1 MRLRGPRAAA
11 ALLLAGALA
20 GAVPLSSPPAAAEE
34 PPAPGNALEA
44 LDGASRAIVER
55 CGPAVVRVDAERVV
69 HLRMI
74 LPEGPAREGGIGEAA
89 GVGGAEGRSV
99 EARESVAAAGF
110 LVDAGGLVVTTAA
123 VAGGRPAAL
132 RVTFP
137 GGVVREGALV
147 GEDPLSGVALLR
159 VEPVEGVKPLPL
171 ADGEAAP
178 GAVTLLLAP
187 SGSHPTLRLGFVTEA
202 RRAFGPYD
210 AWLVSSVGV
219 APGQAGAP
227 LLDARGGVLGLAVP
241 ARETVTLSRRAPV
254 LPVEPAARNLEELAR
269 QRARVERGAPF
280 ATFVPAAELR
290 RIVAGL
296 RERGSVPRGMA
307 GVRIGREVPEV
318 VAVVEGG
325 PAAAAGVREGD
336 LVLSVDGTEVAT
348 GEEFGGFIGRR
359 APGTRVRVGLRSPE
373 GADREAVLLLAELPA
388 PPRPLFNGLG
398 VRESETPPDLSAA
411 RFSVAA
417 VPGGRWLLVV
427 TVDPCSAAA
436 SAGIEPG
443 DWIAEIEGKPILS
456 EEDYVRVATGVAGT
470 KPEVRVLLYRP
481 GEADRRLLT
490 LK

>member
-227 LLDARGGVLGLAVP
+227 LLDARGGVLGL
-241 ARETVTLSRRAPV
+241 EGDS
-254 LPVEPAARNLEELAR
+254 
-269 QRARVERGAPF
+269 QRVESGAH
-280 ATFVPAAELR
+280 
-290 RIVAGL
+290 
-296 RERGSVPRGMA
+296 
-307 GVRIGREVPEV
+307 
-318 VAVVEGG
+318 
-325 PAAAAGVREGD
+325 
-336 LVLSVDGTEVAT
+336 
-348 GEEFGGFIGRR
+348 
-359 APGTRVRVGLRSPE
+359 
-373 GADREAVLLLAELPA
+373 
-388 PPRPLFNGLG
+388 
-398 VRESETPPDLSAA
+398 
-411 RFSVAA
+411 
-417 VPGGRWLLVV
+417 VPGGGGNMNAGDGFHGAVRFSPGAGDYLPGAW
-427 TVDPCSAAA
+427 PCAAR
-436 SAGIEPG
+436 GLP
-443 DWIAEIEGKPILS
+443 PLS
-456 EEDYVRVATGVAGT
+456 QG
-470 KPEVRVLLYRP
+470 
-481 GEADRRLLT
+481 DRRRS
-490 LK
+490 